1 MLYIFI
7 VAPVGFIQTEIG
19 APFKQ
24 QVKVDKVY
32 SSQLLDPELKHDY
45 PSNRDL
51 AEN

>member
-19 APFKQ
+19 APFKP

-32 SSQLLDPELKHDY
+32 SPQFFNCQEDAPGLVET
-45 PSNRDL
+45 
-51 AEN
+51 